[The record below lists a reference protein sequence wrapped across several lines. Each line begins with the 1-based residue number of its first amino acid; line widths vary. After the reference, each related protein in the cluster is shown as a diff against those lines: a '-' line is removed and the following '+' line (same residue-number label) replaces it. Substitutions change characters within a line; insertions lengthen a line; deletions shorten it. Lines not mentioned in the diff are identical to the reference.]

1 MGFKEIVG
9 YLLLGL
15 GVIAAGSAFVF
26 RGPMFIFIEGH
37 LIELWLIVLLAGLI
51 GFSIG
56 AVMIFRSV
64 T

>member
-1 MGFKEIVG
+1 MGFKEIIG

-15 GVIAAGSAFVF
+15 GVIAAGSAFVV
-26 RGPMFIFIEGH
+26 RSPMFIIIEGH
-37 LIELWLIVLLAGLI
+37 LLELWLIVLLAGLI

>member
-1 MGFKEIVG
+1 
-9 YLLLGL
+9 
-15 GVIAAGSAFVF
+15 
-26 RGPMFIFIEGH
+26 MFIFIEGH

>member
-1 MGFKEIVG
+1 MGFKEIIG

-26 RGPMFIFIEGH
+26 RSPMFIIIEGH
-37 LIELWLIVLLAGLI
+37 LLELWLIVLLAGLI